1 MAKITVVG
9 GINIDIEGSPF
20 EKLKYH
26 DSNPGRINLAFG
38 GVGRNIAENAAR
50 LGGDV
55 AMVSVIGDD
64 QMGKAAKM
72 ELEDLGVDT
81 SCIRT
86 LQGRNS
92 AMYLS
97 ILDDRKDMKLAL
109 CDMDII
115 EAITPAFLEDYRDFI
130 AGSGI
135 IALDGNLSEELLCC
149 CVEMFR
155 GIPVF
160 FDPVSSAKAVKAR
173 NCLGG
178 FDSIK
183 PNIIEAEILTGITI
197 DGDEDVRRA
206 ADRLLE
212 KGVKRVFITLN
223 RDGVY
228 YRDSESEGFIRPAD
242 NLKIVSAT
250 GAGDSFSATIL
261 LGSVQQRKTDEIA
274 RMGMAAASIAME
286 SGGAVNREMNLKE
299 LLRRIN
305 KNV

>member
-26 DSNPGRINLAFG
+26 DSNPGRVNLAFG

-64 QMGKAAKM
+64 QMGKAAKT

-97 ILDDRKDMKLAL
+97 ILDDRKDMELAL

>member
-97 ILDDRKDMKLAL
+97 ILDDRKDMELAL

>member
-97 ILDDRKDMKLAL
+97 ILDDRKDMELAL

-115 EAITPAFLEDYRDFI
+115 EAITPAFLEEHRDFI
-130 AGSGI
+130 AESGI

-160 FDPVSSAKAVKAR
+160 FDPVSSTKAVKAR

-261 LGSVQQRKTDEIA
+261 LCSVQQRKTEEIA

-286 SGGAVNREMNLKE
+286 SGRAVNREMTLQE
-299 LLRRIN
+299 LLWRIN

>member
-97 ILDDRKDMKLAL
+97 ILADRKDMELAL

>member
-97 ILDDRKDMKLAL
+97 ILDDRKDMELAL

-261 LGSVQQRKTDEIA
+261 LGSVQQRKTEEIA

-286 SGGAVNREMNLKE
+286 SGHAVNREMNLQE